1 MVSSE
6 KRVRARVVTALGCGF
21 WALSCSSNPRSAGD
35 GASGG
40 GNGPDGFAGA
50 LVFYDSNGGSSSGAG
65 AAANAAG
72 GAAGSSGGSSG
83 YDTPDASYPD
93 LSFPFDPARVTP
105 DACASVQGEATERRR
120 PMDIIISIDNS
131 SSMNSE
137 IEEVQTRINQN
148 FYDILE
154 ASGIDY
160 RVVMVARYG
169 AVSVSIGGSENPVHI
184 SPPLGGS
191 TCPFQGDNN
200 PCEPLA
206 FPAHGKFFH
215 MSADIESRDMWQKLL
230 GGLFNPDE
238 LETDSTN
245 FRDGGDQFSPWVVR
259 APTGYD
265 EFLREDS
272 FKVILGITDDGIS
285 GSEYSSSAPNGA
297 SWNFQSTSNDN
308 DHLAAAQQFD
318 TALRQISPE
327 HFGAL
332 EAERN
337 YRYYAIAG
345 FHTDDYVTLAP
356 DAPVVTE
363 VCVDTDGND
372 GARAGQGHQELARLT
387 GGLRYSSCRTSNY
400 DPIFSAIA
408 QAVVEGAQVPC
419 EFDVPAPPGGQLIDV
434 ERLVVAWTHDGG
446 SEILPRVDSC
456 TGAGYRLDFSTPDAG
471 VSSQP
476 QRLLLCADSC
486 TAVQAEASSQLSV
499 DFGCIG
505 Q

>member
-6 KRVRARVVTALGCGF
+6 KRVRARVGTALGCGLL
-21 WALSCSSNPRSAGD
+21 ALSCSSNPRSAGD

-131 SSMNSE
+131 SSMDSE
-137 IEEVQTRINQN
+137 IEAVQSRVNDD
-148 FYDILE
+148 FYEILE
-154 ASGIDY
+154 DSGIDY
-160 RVVMVARYG
+160 RVILVSRYG
-169 AVSVSIGGSENPVHI
+169 KVRVDVGGSNNPIHI

-191 TCPFQGDNN
+191 SCPNSAPS
-200 PCEPLA
+200 PCEPLV
-206 FPAHGKFFH
+206 FPAHGKFYH
-215 MSADIESRDMWQKLL
+215 YSADIESQDMWQKLL

-238 LETDSTN
+238 LTHPEGPRGS
-245 FRDGGDQFSPWVVR
+245 GDQFSPWAPH

-272 FKVILGITDDGIS
+272 FKVIVGISDDGVT
-285 GSEYSSSAPNGA
+285 GSEFSSGPNGA
-297 SWNFQSTSNDN
+297 SWSFSNSGDQA
-308 DHLAAAQQFD
+308 LEALEFD
-318 TALRQISPE
+318 TALRTISPE
-327 HFGAL
+327 HFGASD
-332 EAERN
+332 AERN
-337 YRYYAIAG
+337 YRYYAIVG
-345 FHTDDYVTLAP
+345 FKTNDFVTLAP
-356 DAPVVTE
+356 EDAVVTDL
-363 VCVDTDGND
+363 CDDDGN
-372 GARAGQGHQELARLT
+372 AGVKVGRSHQELARLT

-400 DPIFSAIA
+400 DPIFTAIA
-408 QAVVEGAQVPC
+408 QAVVDGAAVPC
-419 EFDVPAPPGGQLIDV
+419 EFDVPPPPGGELIDV
-434 ERLVVAWTHDGG
+434 ERMAVTWVHG
-446 SEILPRVDSC
+446 STSEAISRVDTC
-456 TGAGYRLDFSTPDAG
+456 VGAGYRLDYSTPDAG
-471 VSSQP
+471 TSTQP
-476 QRLLLCADSC
+476 QRILLCQDSC
-486 TAVQAEASSQLSV
+486 TAVQADASSRISV